1 MKIYFVQADTEG
13 CAYYRTYLPG
23 LALSRLSG
31 VEVVAEP
38 FVEGDRRIR
47 WADVIVWQRQHRDE
61 LVPLRELARDLGKVQ
76 AYDIDDLLEEI
87 PEWSSQYAHYP
98 RGGGAVAKVR
108 EWIRACDHLVVPTRP
123 LGEAYRELTG
133 QQFTVVPNALDFS
146 QWRRRENASGKLR
159 IGWAGS
165 TTHAKDLAEAQYAL
179 FRVLEERPDA
189 ELVLMGY
196 DAGWKHGLAASPSAK
211 DAELARRLDVY
222 PWFPDAPRYPR
233 ALANLR
239 LDIAVAPLVP
249 HLRFNRCKSN
259 VKFLEYA
266 ALEIP
271 VVASRAEP
279 YLEIEDGVTGFLAA
293 NPYDFYK
300 KLRRLADDPELR
312 RRVGRAARAYAEARY
327 DVSAAAKKLLA
338 LFEKL
343 LGRKRAP
350 AASGTGA
357 RS

>member
-23 LALSRLSG
+23 IALSRLPG
-31 VEVVAEP
+31 VEVVASP
-38 FVEGDRRIR
+38 FLDGDRHVR

-61 LVPLRELARDLGKVQ
+61 LVPFRELARRLGKVQ
-76 AYDIDDLLEEI
+76 LYDIDDLLEEI
-87 PEWSSQYAHYP
+87 PEWSTQYAHYP
-98 RGGGAVAKVR
+98 RGCRALAGVR

-133 QQFTVVPNALDFS
+133 RDFTVVPNALDFS
-146 QWRRRENASGKLR
+146 QWQRKENASGTLR

-196 DAGWKHGLAASPSAK
+196 DAGWKHRLAASPSPK
-211 DAELARRLDVY
+211 DVELARRLDVY

-249 HLRFNRCKSN
+249 QLRFNRCKSN

-300 KLRRLADDPELR
+300 KLLRLVEDPELR
-312 RRVGRAARAYAEARY
+312 RRIGRAARAYAESRY
-327 DVSAAAKKLLA
+327 DVSRTARDLLSLYGSLLDRAAAGA
-338 LFEKL
+338 H
-343 LGRKRAP
+343 GAAP
-350 AASGTGA
+350 GH
-357 RS
+357 